1 MSGAY
6 VALACVC
13 FFWGTTYAGIRM
25 ALESF
30 SPATLVCLRYL
41 ISGGVMLIAAK
52 FTGAHLP
59 RGREL
64 WLTAGWGIVTLG
76 LGNGC
81 LAFAEQWVP
90 SGLAALFVT
99 TSPFWLV
106 GAEALAPRGEPL
118 HWPTVRAMLIG
129 VAGVAFL
136 VASSIGTGALHFDSN
151 PKVLGAFLLLQL
163 GCAGWA
169 LGSIA
174 QRKTASRA
182 HPFISGAVQQ
192 LATGLVYAIPAL
204 IRPEPIHWSPRGI
217 GAIVYLMIFGS
228 IIGYSAYVYAMD
240 RLTVAVASIYTYVN
254 PTVAVLLGWLVFHE
268 SFGVREAIAM
278 GVIFVGV
285 AMVKRASVSVQK
297 AGADRAA
304 ESGQYGE

>member
-30 SPATLVCLRYL
+30 SPTTLVCLRYL
-41 ISGGVMLIAAK
+41 ISGGVMLIAAR

-81 LAFAEQWVP
+81 LAFAEEWVP

-118 HWPTVRAMLIG
+118 HWPTVRAMVIG

-136 VASSIGTGALHFDSN
+136 VGPAALHFDAN
-151 PKVLGAFLLLQL
+151 PKVLGAFMLLQL

-182 HPFISGAVQQ
+182 HPFVAGAVQQ

-204 IRPEPIHWSPRGI
+204 IRREPIHWSPRGI
-217 GAIVYLMIFGS
+217 GAIIYLMIFGS
-228 IIGYSAYVYAMD
+228 IIGYSAYIYAMD

-254 PTVAVLLGWLVFHE
+254 PTVAVLLGWVIFHE
-268 SFGVREAIAM
+268 AFGIREAIAM
-278 GVIFVGV
+278 AIIFLGV

-297 AGADRAA
+297 PGPDRAA
-304 ESGQYGE
+304 ERGQYGE

>member
-1 MSGAY
+1 
-6 VALACVC
+6 VALVCVC

-30 SPATLVCLRYL
+30 SPVTLIALRYT
-41 ISGGVMLIAAK
+41 ISGGLMLIAAPLM
-52 FTGAHLP
+52 GAHLP

-64 WLTAGWGIVTLG
+64 WLTIGWGVVTLG

-118 HWPTVRAMLIG
+118 HWPTVRAMVIG

-136 VASSIGTGALHFDSN
+136 VGPAASQFSTN

-163 GCAGWA
+163 GCAGWSV
-169 LGSIA
+169 GSIA
-174 QRKTASRA
+174 QRKVVSKA
-182 HPFISGAVQQ
+182 HPFVAGAVQQ
-192 LATGLVYAIPAL
+192 FATGILFAIPAL
-204 IRPEPIHWSPRGI
+204 LHREPIHWSTRGVSAVI
-217 GAIVYLMIFGS
+217 YLMIFGS
-228 IIGYSAYVYAMD
+228 IIGYSAYIYAMD
-240 RLTVAVASIYTYVN
+240 RLPVAVASIYTYVN
-254 PTVAVLLGWLVFHE
+254 PVVAVLIGWAMFHE
-268 SFGVREAIAM
+268 EFGTREAIAM
-278 GVIFVGV
+278 AIIFVGV
-285 AMVKRASVSVQK
+285 ALVKRASTSNKLVAIEK
-297 AGADRAA
+297 PGADRAA
-304 ESGQYGE
+304 EGAQYGE

>member
-1 MSGAY
+1 MTGAY

-30 SPATLVCLRYL
+30 SPTTLVCLRYL

-64 WLTAGWGIVTLG
+64 WLTTGWGIVTLG

-106 GAEALAPRGEPL
+106 GAEALAPRGERL

-136 VASSIGTGALHFDSN
+136 VGPAAAHFDAN

-192 LATGLVYAIPAL
+192 LATGLVYAIPAM
-204 IRPEPIHWSPRGI
+204 IRREPIHWSPRGI
-217 GAIVYLMIFGS
+217 GAIIYLMIFGS

-254 PTVAVLLGWLVFHE
+254 PTVAVLLGRAIFHE
-268 SFGVREAIAM
+268 AFGVREAIAM

-285 AMVKRASVSVQK
+285 AMVKRASVAVQK
-297 AGADRAA
+297 AGADRAP

>member
-1 MSGAY
+1 
-6 VALACVC
+6 VC

-25 ALESF
+25 ALEAF
-30 SPATLVCLRYL
+30 SPTTLVCLRYL

-64 WLTAGWGIVTLG
+64 WLTAGWGVVTLG

-106 GAEALAPRGEPL
+106 GAEALAPRGERL
-118 HWPTVRAMLIG
+118 HWPTVRAMVIG

-136 VASSIGTGALHFDSN
+136 VGPAAAQFTAN

-174 QRKTASRA
+174 QRKTASKA
-182 HPFISGAVQQ
+182 HPFIAGAVQQ
-192 LATGLVYAIPAL
+192 FATGLIYAIPAL
-204 IRPEPIHWSPRGI
+204 IWREPIHWSPRGI
-217 GAIVYLMIFGS
+217 GAIIYLMIFGS
-228 IIGYSAYVYAMD
+228 IIGYSAYIYAMD

-254 PTVAVLLGWLVFHE
+254 PTVAVLLGWVVFHE

-278 GVIFVGV
+278 AIIFVGV
-285 AMVKRASVSVQK
+285 AMVKRAATKSARTAEPV
-297 AGADRAA
+297 AA
-304 ESGQYGE
+304 ENIASGE